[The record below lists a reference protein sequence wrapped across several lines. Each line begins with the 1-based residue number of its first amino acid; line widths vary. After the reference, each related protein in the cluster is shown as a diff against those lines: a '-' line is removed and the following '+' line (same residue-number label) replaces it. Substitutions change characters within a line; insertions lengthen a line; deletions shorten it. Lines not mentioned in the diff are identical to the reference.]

1 MNGAGSSRD
10 DASTRRCKQKCAL
23 NIYVLRT
30 HAILDVNDRRL
41 EHALPIG

>member
-10 DASTRRCKQKCAL
+10 DASTRRCKYKCAL

-30 HAILDVNDRRL
+30 HAIIDVNDRRL
-41 EHALPIG
+41 EHALPIE